1 MSKKTATEEA
11 ITLFREQ
18 GGTLRTSEALRLGI
32 EPRTLYTLRD
42 AGTLER
48 LARGLYRLA
57 DLPPLSNP
65 DLVIV
70 ARKIPLGVVCLVSA
84 LAFHELTTQIPHAVD
99 VALESGSTRP
109 RLAFPPVRVFW
120 FSGAAWS
127 EGIEM
132 HQVDDTPVRIY
143 GPEKSVVDA
152 FKFRR
157 KLGIDLAIEALK
169 AYRTH
174 SGFDVN
180 KLLHYARI
188 CRVEQVIS
196 PYLEALL

>member
-1 MSKKTATEEA
+1 MSKETATDEA
-11 ITLFREQ
+11 IALFREQ